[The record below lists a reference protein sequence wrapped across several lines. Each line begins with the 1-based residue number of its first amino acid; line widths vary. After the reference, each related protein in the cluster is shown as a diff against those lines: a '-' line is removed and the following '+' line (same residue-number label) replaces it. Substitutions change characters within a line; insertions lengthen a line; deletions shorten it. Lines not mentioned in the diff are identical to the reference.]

1 MQSVGGASLCFG
13 QPETLLCEGK
23 KHPAGL
29 IGKTKCTNM
38 KTIKNRNTGGRPVKE
53 AAEKKRHK
61 ITIKMA
67 TDEYGSLKTKAL
79 EAGINQSEYIRQCIQ
94 TSIVRQHITPE
105 LMNHIRQ
112 LSGMANNINQIA
124 HKANAAGYPG
134 VHKHCLYMNERLDNV
149 ISKIEDDC

>member
-1 MQSVGGASLCFG
+1 
-13 QPETLLCEGK
+13 
-23 KHPAGL
+23 
-29 IGKTKCTNM
+29 M

-53 AAEKKRHK
+53 AAEKKGHK

-67 TDEYGSLKTKAL
+67 MDEYGSLKNKAH

-94 TSIVRQHITPE
+94 ASVVKQHITPE

-124 HKANAAGYPG
+124 HKANAAGYSSI
-134 VHKHCLYMNERLDNV
+134 HKHCLLMIGKLDDV

>member
-1 MQSVGGASLCFG
+1 
-13 QPETLLCEGK
+13 
-23 KHPAGL
+23 
-29 IGKTKCTNM
+29 M
-38 KTIKNRNTGGRPVKE
+38 KTIKNWNAGGRPAKGP
-53 AAEKKRHK
+53 AEKKGHK

-67 TDEYGSLKTKAL
+67 TNEYGSLKAKSS
-79 EAGINQSEYIRQCIQ
+79 EAGVNQSEYIRQCIQ
-94 TSIVRQHITPE
+94 VSIVKQRLTPE

-134 VHKHCLYMNERLDNV
+134 VHKHCLYMTERLDNV

>member
-1 MQSVGGASLCFG
+1 
-13 QPETLLCEGK
+13 
-23 KHPAGL
+23 
-29 IGKTKCTNM
+29 M

-53 AAEKKRHK
+53 AAEKKVHK

-67 TDEYGSLKTKAL
+67 TDEYGSLKAKSK

-94 TSIVRQHITPE
+94 SSIIKQRITPE

-134 VHKHCLYMNERLDNV
+134 VHKHCLNMNERLDYV

>member
-1 MQSVGGASLCFG
+1 MQSVWGASLCFG
-13 QPETLLCEGK
+13 LPETLLCEAK
-23 KHPAGL
+23 KHPVGL

-53 AAEKKRHK
+53 AAEKKGHK

-67 TDEYGSLKTKAL
+67 MDEYRSLKVKSH

-94 TSIVRQHITPE
+94 TSIVKQRLTPE
-105 LMNHIRQ
+105 LVNYIRQ

-124 HKANAAGYPG
+124 HKANAAGYPV
-134 VHKHCLYMNERLDNV
+134 VHKHNLYMNERLDNV

>member
-1 MQSVGGASLCFG
+1 
-13 QPETLLCEGK
+13 
-23 KHPAGL
+23 
-29 IGKTKCTNM
+29 M
-38 KTIKNRNTGGRPVKE
+38 KTIKNRNTGGRPVKD
-53 AAEKKRHK
+53 AAEKKGHK

-67 TDEYGSLKTKAL
+67 TDEYGSLKAKSS

-94 TSIVRQHITPE
+94 VSIVKQRLTPE
-105 LMNHIRQ
+105 LVNHIRQ

-134 VHKHCLYMNERLDNV
+134 VHKHCLLMNERLDNI

>member
-1 MQSVGGASLCFG
+1 
-13 QPETLLCEGK
+13 
-23 KHPAGL
+23 
-29 IGKTKCTNM
+29 M

-53 AAEKKRHK
+53 AVEKKGYK

-67 TDEYGSLKTKAL
+67 TEEYGSLKTKAH

-94 TSIVRQHITPE
+94 ASIVKQRQTPE

-134 VHKHCLYMNERLDNV
+134 VHKHCLFMNERLDKL
-149 ISKIEDDC
+149 ISEIENDC

>member
-1 MQSVGGASLCFG
+1 
-13 QPETLLCEGK
+13 
-23 KHPAGL
+23 
-29 IGKTKCTNM
+29 M
-38 KTIKNRNTGGRPVKE
+38 KTIKNRNTGGRPAKE
-53 AAEKKRHK
+53 PAEKKGYK

-67 TDEYGSLKTKAL
+67 PNEYGSLKGKSH

-94 TSIVRQHITPE
+94 ASIVKQRITPE

-124 HKANAAGYPG
+124 HKANAAGYPA
-134 VHKHCLYMNERLDNV
+134 VHKHCLFLNGKLDDV

>member
-1 MQSVGGASLCFG
+1 
-13 QPETLLCEGK
+13 
-23 KHPAGL
+23 
-29 IGKTKCTNM
+29 M
-38 KTIKNRNTGGRPVKE
+38 KTIKNRNTGGRPAKGP
-53 AAEKKRHK
+53 AKKKGHK

-67 TDEYGSLKTKAL
+67 MDEYGSLKAKSH

-94 TSIVRQHITPE
+94 VSIVKQRLTPE

-124 HKANAAGYPG
+124 HKANAAGYPII
-134 VHKHCLYMNERLDNV
+134 HKHCLLMNERLDNV

>member
-1 MQSVGGASLCFG
+1 
-13 QPETLLCEGK
+13 
-23 KHPAGL
+23 
-29 IGKTKCTNM
+29 M
-38 KTIKNRNTGGRPVKE
+38 KTIKNRNTGGRPAKGP
-53 AAEKKRHK
+53 AEKKGNK
-61 ITIKMA
+61 VTIKMA
-67 TDEYGSLKTKAL
+67 MDEYGSLKTKAH

-94 TSIVRQHITPE
+94 VSIVRQRITPE

>member
-1 MQSVGGASLCFG
+1 
-13 QPETLLCEGK
+13 
-23 KHPAGL
+23 
-29 IGKTKCTNM
+29 M

-53 AAEKKRHK
+53 AAEKKGHK

-67 TDEYGSLKTKAL
+67 TDEYGSLKAKSH

-94 TSIVRQHITPE
+94 ASVVKQRITPE
-105 LMNHIRQ
+105 LMNCIRQ

-124 HKANAAGYPG
+124 HKANAAGYPV
-134 VHKHCLYMNERLDNV
+134 VHKHCQYMNERLDNV

>member
-1 MQSVGGASLCFG
+1 
-13 QPETLLCEGK
+13 
-23 KHPAGL
+23 
-29 IGKTKCTNM
+29 M
-38 KTIKNRNTGGRPVKE
+38 KTIKNRNSNGRPVK
-53 AAEKKRHK
+53 APAEKKGYK

-67 TDEYGSLKTKAL
+67 KDEYGSLKAKAF
-79 EAGINQSEYIRQCIQ
+79 EANINQSEYIRQCIQ
-94 TSIVRQHITPE
+94 ASMVKQRITTE

-134 VHKHCLYMNERLDNV
+134 VHKNCLFLNGKLDDV

>member
-1 MQSVGGASLCFG
+1 
-13 QPETLLCEGK
+13 
-23 KHPAGL
+23 
-29 IGKTKCTNM
+29 M
-38 KTIKNRNTGGRPVKE
+38 KVIKNRNSGGRPAKE
-53 AAEKKRHK
+53 PAEKKGFK

-67 TDEYGSLKTKAL
+67 MNEYGTLKSKAQ

-94 TSIVRQHITPE
+94 ASIVKQRITPE

-134 VHKHCLYMNERLDNV
+134 VHKHCQYMNERLDNV